1 MAPTAHHPGMN
12 RADFLKRAA
21 ALGALASA
29 GSLIAASPASP
40 ASSAMSASSASSA
53 TPATAAPV
61 RERRRGLT
69 HRAVMYDTGTDFGDG
84 ALTREVWSDRYLHDE
99 LRAIDRQLH
108 CNSVVISG
116 SRIER
121 LTETAR
127 VALERGLH
135 VWVQP
140 RLFDRP
146 QREILDHLARTA
158 REAECLRT
166 SGTSR
171 AARPKGNGS
180 AHEPETIL
188 VIGCEYILFTPGIV
202 PGRTFM
208 DRIAYLTKGDYDFE
222 VILRRLNA
230 FVRKAVAVARRHF
243 HGRITYGASE
253 MEWASVDWSLFDIVG
268 LDYYTYHRDQ
278 AGHTKD
284 LAPHRRWRKPI
295 MILEFGCCTY
305 RGAAER
311 GGDGWDAVDLES
323 EVPRLKPG
331 VVRDEREQAEHIAH
345 MMKVFESEGL
355 FGASPYE
362 FMAPDMPHLA
372 DDPVHDLDTA
382 GYGLVKMVRRDWGD
396 PKSPYH
402 WEPKRSFHALAAHNA
417 AHGAGRS
424 AAHDS
429 AHNKARR

>member
-1 MAPTAHHPGMN
+1 MAPTAHPGMN

-29 GSLIAASPASP
+29 GSLLAAAPAS
-40 ASSAMSASSASSA
+40 A
-53 TPATAAPV
+53 TTDGG
-61 RERRRGLT
+61 RRRGLT
-69 HRAVMYDTGTDFGDG
+69 HRAVMYDTGTDYSGDG

-99 LRAIDRQLH
+99 LHAIERQLH

-116 SRIER
+116 SRVER

-127 VALERGLH
+127 AALERGLH

-158 REAECLRT
+158 REAECLR
-166 SGTSR
+166 
-171 AARPKGNGS
+171 AAHG
-180 AHEPETIL
+180 PETIL

-208 DRIAYLTKGDYDFE
+208 DRIAYLTEGGYDFE

-230 FVRKAVAVARRHF
+230 FVHKAVAVARRHF

-305 RGAAER
+305 RGAAKR

-323 EVPRLKPG
+323 EVPRLRPG
-331 VVRDEREQAEHIAH
+331 IVRDEREQAEHIAH
-345 MMKVFESEGL
+345 MMEVFEAEGL

-382 GYGLVKMVRRDWGD
+382 AYGLVKMVRRDWGD

-402 WEPKRSFHALAAHNA
+402 WEPKQSFHALAAHNGAHRA
-417 AHGAGRS
+417 AHNAAHRAAHRTGHS
-424 AAHDS
+424 AAHD
-429 AHNKARR
+429 KARR